1 MTSYLV
7 SRGSA
12 PWFAA
17 LGCVSGTLLA
27 SPSSSVAQDEHRTA
41 VTAPQKCAAG
51 TTGGITLPPGVCATG
66 FADDIGPARDPRGA
80 PNGGGDVHT
89 RGGGDYGNDKPTAGG
104 FLVAV

>member
-7 SRGSA
+7 SRGRA

-41 VTAPQKCAAG
+41 VTSPQNCAAD
-51 TTGGITLPPGVCATG
+51 TTGGITLPPGVFANV
-66 FADDIGPARDPRGA
+66 FADDIRAA
-80 PNGGGDVHT
+80 PHLLVPPKGGV
-89 RGGGDYGNDKPTAGG
+89 YGNTRNRRRFGHAN
-104 FLVAV
+104 

>member
-7 SRGSA
+7 SRGRA

-41 VTAPQKCAAG
+41 VTSPQNCAAD
-51 TTGGITLPPGVCATG
+51 TTGGITLPPGFCATV
-66 FADDIGPARDPRGA
+66 FADDIGHARHLVVA
-80 PNGGGDVHT
+80 PNGVVYVNT
-89 RGGGDYGNDKPTAGG
+89 
-104 FLVAV
+104 